1 MSRVGKNP
9 INVPSDVK
17 VNILDGLIEV
27 SGKLGKLTMPI
38 NEAVT
43 VIMNDNIITVSPANR
58 SKNARMNWGTVQRR
72 ISNMVSDVS
81 KGVTINLEMIGVGYK
96 AQVQGRDLNLQVGYS
111 HDVVYSL
118 PTGVN
123 AVCPKPTN
131 IDISGYDRQLVGQVV
146 AEICQYRPSEPYKG
160 KGINKV
166 GKVIL
171 RKEGKKK

>member
-17 VNILDGLIEV
+17 VNIIDGTIEV
-27 SGKLGKLTMPI
+27 AGKLGKLTMHL
-38 NEAVT
+38 NESVL
-43 VIMNDNIITVSPANR
+43 VKMDDNVITVTPANTT
-58 SKNARMNWGTVQRR
+58 KTARTNWGTVQRR
-72 ISNMVSDVS
+72 IANMVSDVS
-81 KGVTINLEMIGVGYK
+81 KGVTVNLEMVGVGYK
-96 AQVQGRDLNLQVGYS
+96 ALVQGRNLNLQVGYS
-111 HDVVYSL
+111 HDVNYPL
-118 PTGVN
+118 PEGVN